1 MALTVEQ
8 RESVRN
14 MVERWLALN
23 ADAEHATLT
32 IRVDARKGV
41 SVKTQEKLQVALPA
55 ATTLDTVA
63 STPTP

>member
-8 RESVRN
+8 RDSVRN

-32 IRVDARKGV
+32 VQIDAVKGV
-41 SVKTQEKLQVALPA
+41 SVKTREKLRVVLPGS
-55 ATTLDTVA
+55 TTVDG
-63 STPTP
+63 TP